1 MSPIPPLQS
10 SKNKRLPYLAIA
22 LQGQLVLTLV
32 FAAGFVIARYVRGLL
47 DRERRL
53 SFETTYLLW
62 LYAVG
67 QGLLGLLLTHG
78 FPRLVAS

>member
-1 MSPIPPLQS
+1 MKPSADS
-10 SKNKRLPYLAIA
+10 YAAMTYLAIA
-22 LQGQLVLTLV
+22 LQAQLVIALV
-32 FAAGFVIARYVRGLL
+32 IAAGFVITRYGRGLL

-67 QGLLGLLLTHG
+67 QGMFGLLLTHG